1 MENNVL
7 GIEKRKSKGPGTRLY
22 LVGSENIKQPRTTEW
37 RGLRGK
43 QLERVEN
50 DHE

>member
-22 LVGSENIKQPRTTEW
+22 LVGAENIK
-37 RGLRGK
+37 
-43 QLERVEN
+43 
-50 DHE
+50 